1 MAEIIAGYKFLS
13 LISGKI
19 YVDNTFNY
27 DNVLFI
33 GVLNSWHNEF
43 NNAY

>member
-13 LISGKI
+13 LILGSI
-19 YVDNTFNY
+19 NVDNAFNY

-33 GVLNSWHNEF
+33 GVLSSWHNEF
-43 NNAY
+43 KSTC